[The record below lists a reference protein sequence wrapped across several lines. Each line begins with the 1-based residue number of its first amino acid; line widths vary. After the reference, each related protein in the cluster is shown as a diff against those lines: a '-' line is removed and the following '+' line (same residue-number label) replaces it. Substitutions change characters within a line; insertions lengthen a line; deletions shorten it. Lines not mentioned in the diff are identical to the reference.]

1 MKIKTISE
9 FLLIDIDEPH
19 RKQIVKNVIEQNMQH
34 VITTEKVE
42 SRSQA
47 LLKAFIWNK
56 SEEGF
61 EHWHQLF
68 IYFVEMASMLHLPG
82 GRTHP
87 PIIPAFLPG
96 LKTHFR
102 AVFRIQIRF
111 IRIWI

>member
-68 IYFVEMASMLHLPG
+68 IYFVEMDGA
-82 GRTHP
+82 
-87 PIIPAFLPG
+87 
-96 LKTHFR
+96 R
-102 AVFRIQIRF
+102 AADMEFFNKRIDAHRKNKKKHE
-111 IRIWI
+111 